1 MSEGLALACLATL
14 VGVAAATRPT
24 DVLWLYIPAHAL
36 IVTPDDARSLPAT
49 AGGSDNFYQETGRPS
64 GGTVLSLTVLGWLQ
78 RHLHTAQLGRS

>member
-24 DVLWLYIPAHAL
+24 DVLWLYIPAYAL

-49 AGGSDNFYQETGRPS
+49 AGGSDNFYQETGRLVGVRSCHSPCS
-64 GGTVLSLTVLGWLQ
+64 VGCSATY
-78 RHLHTAQLGRS
+78 TAQLGRS